1 MSPDD
6 SVDSTRSLEKPARRG
21 VERFRQACARV
32 AASTCAEGSGRGR
45 LCPMSE
51 EGESVRSE
59 PEPTS
64 PATRRRRI
72 LIVDDHEDAREGLH
86 LLLTYAGHEVETSE
100 DASGALDKLRTFQPE
115 IALIDIGL
123 PGVDGYALARMA
135 RQTPEARATC
145 LVALT
150 GYGRAED
157 RQKALAAG
165 FDAHMTKPVDPD
177 RLYAFLN
184 ER

>member
-32 AASTCAEGSGRGR
+32 AASTCAEGCGRGR
-45 LCPMSE
+45 LCRMSE

-86 LLLTYAGHEVETSE
+86 LLLTYAGHEAETYE
-100 DASGALDKLRTFQPE
+100 DAPCAVDELR
-115 IALIDIGL
+115 
-123 PGVDGYALARMA
+123 
-135 RQTPEARATC
+135 
-145 LVALT
+145 
-150 GYGRAED
+150 
-157 RQKALAAG
+157 
-165 FDAHMTKPVDPD
+165 
-177 RLYAFLN
+177 
-184 ER
+184 